1 TAARAP
7 GAVWILCSA
16 GGRRT
21 AVQVR
26 PTAPP
31 SPDAGRGG
39 AVEQRGGPSA
49 QLRGSPAGHAPRL

>member
-39 AVEQRGGPSA
+39 AVERRGGPSA
-49 QLRGSPAGHAPRL
+49 QLRGSPASL